1 MFGEG
6 CQPFPGEH
14 LVLYS
19 SAAGSPEGTPQTE
32 GSGFG
37 MRLIF
42 PLFVLLGAVTGAQ
55 QPGGSQSGQPAA
67 PAEPS
72 VAEMTTRD
80 QPAVFRQNVNLV
92 MVPVVVR
99 DRQERCIGNLQR
111 EDFQLFDQGKPQVIA
126 KFTVEKRGE
135 HPAPKKES
143 PGEEAGTNPEEPG
156 PPVVAPERFVAY
168 LFDDVHLD
176 FGNLVQARDAAI
188 KHLATSLQPTDRAAV
203 FSTSG
208 QTVLD
213 FTADRKALTETLLRL
228 RPRGELNRTAAEC
241 PNLSYYVAD
250 LIRNKNDRQALDAA
264 TFEAMGCLGLDP
276 SMPGAQSTAAGLVE
290 GQAAR
295 ALAAGDHETRLA
307 LIVIKECVRRLAAMP
322 GQRTVIL
329 VSPGFHLVEN
339 RFEET
344 DILDRAIRSKVV
356 VSSLDARGL
365 YTTVAGADASDRFFS
380 PQWRTLRTQ
389 YDISSAAA
397 QADVLA
403 ELADGTGGTFFHNN
417 NDLFAGF
424 ERVAAAPE
432 YTYILGFSPQ
442 NLKLDGKY
450 HALKVKLKE
459 APKLTLTARR
469 GYFAPRHLEDSAEQA
484 KREIGEALFSRE
496 ELRGLPIELHT
507 QFFKSG
513 DSSARLTVIARVDLR
528 QLKYRKADGRN
539 RNDVTLVAGLFD
551 GNGIFISGIQKNLEL
566 RLLDETLSSR
576 MRGPVTVRTSF
587 DVKPGTYLIRLVA
600 RDAEG
605 QQISSENGAV
615 EIPY

>member
-1 MFGEG
+1 
-6 CQPFPGEH
+6 
-14 LVLYS
+14 
-19 SAAGSPEGTPQTE
+19 
-32 GSGFG
+32 
-37 MRLIF
+37 MRPMF
-42 PLFVLLGAVTGAQ
+42 PLFFLLGAVTGAQ
-55 QPGGSQSGQPAA
+55 QPGASQAGQPAA
-67 PAEPS
+67 PAGQNA
-72 VAEMTTRD
+72 AEMSSRD
-80 QPAVFRQNVNLV
+80 LPAVFRQNVNLV

-99 DRQERCIGNLQR
+99 DRQGRCIGNLHR

-126 KFTVEKRGE
+126 RFSVEKRGE
-135 HPAPKKES
+135 RPAAKKES
-143 PGEEAGTNPEEPG
+143 SGEGAETNPQEAG

-168 LFDDVHLD
+168 LFDDAHLD
-176 FGNLVQARDAAI
+176 FGNLAQARVAAI

-213 FTADRKALTETLLRL
+213 FTDDRKALTDTLLRL
-228 RPRGELNRTAAEC
+228 RPSGELNKTPTGC

-264 TFEAMGCLGLDP
+264 TLEAIGCLGLDP
-276 SMPGAQSTAAGLVE
+276 SMPGAQSTAAGIVE

-295 ALAAGDHETRLA
+295 VVAAGDYQTRLA
-307 LIVIKECVRRLAAMP
+307 LNVVKDCVRRLAAMP
-322 GQRTVIL
+322 GQRTVVL
-329 VSPGFHLVEN
+329 VSPGFYLAEN

-344 DILDRAIRSKVV
+344 EILDHAIRSKVV
-356 VSSLDARGL
+356 ISSLDARGL
-365 YTTVAGADASDRFFS
+365 YTTVVGADSSDRFFS
-380 PQWRTLRTQ
+380 QQWFNLRTQ
-389 YDISSAAA
+389 YETSSAAA
-397 QADVLA
+397 QSDVLA
-403 ELADGTGGTFFHNN
+403 ELADGTGGTFFHNS

-442 NLKLDGKY
+442 NLKLDGRY
-450 HALKVKLKE
+450 HALKVKLPE
-459 APKLTLTARR
+459 PAKLTLTARR

-484 KREIGEALFSRE
+484 KREIEEALFSRD
-496 ELRGLPIELHT
+496 ELRELPMELHT
-507 QFFKSG
+507 QFFKSS

-528 QLKYRKADGRN
+528 PLKYRKAEGRN
-539 RNDVTLVAGLFD
+539 RNELTLVTGLFD
-551 GNGIFISGIQKNLEL
+551 GNGIFISGIEKILEL
-566 RLLDETLSSR
+566 RLRDETLTSR
-576 MRGPVTVRTSF
+576 LRGPVTVRTSF

>member
-1 MFGEG
+1 
-6 CQPFPGEH
+6 
-14 LVLYS
+14 
-19 SAAGSPEGTPQTE
+19 
-32 GSGFG
+32 
-37 MRLIF
+37 MRPIF
-42 PLFVLLGAVTGAQ
+42 PLFFLLGAVTGAQ
-55 QPGGSQSGQPAA
+55 QPGASQAGQPAA
-67 PAEPS
+67 P
-72 VAEMTTRD
+72 VGRDTAEMSSRD
-80 QPAVFRQNVNLV
+80 LPAVFHQNVNLV

-99 DRQERCIGNLQR
+99 DRQGRCIGNLHR

-126 KFTVEKRGE
+126 RFSVEKRGE
-135 HPAPKKES
+135 RPAAKKES
-143 PGEEAGTNPEEPG
+143 PGEGVETNPQEAG

-168 LFDDVHLD
+168 LFDDVHLE
-176 FGNLVQARDAAI
+176 FGNLAQARAAAI

-213 FTADRKALTETLLRL
+213 FTDDRKALTDTLLRL
-228 RPRGELNRTAAEC
+228 RPSGELNKTANEC

-264 TFEAMGCLGLDP
+264 TLEAMGCLGLDP

-295 ALAAGDHETRLA
+295 VLAAGDYQTRLA
-307 LIVIKECVRRLAAMP
+307 LDVVKDCVRRLAAMP

-329 VSPGFHLVEN
+329 VSPGFLLAEN

-344 DILDRAIRSKVV
+344 EILDRAIRSKVV
-356 VSSLDARGL
+356 ISSLDARGL
-365 YTTVAGADASDRFFS
+365 YTMVVGADSNDRFFS
-380 PQWRTLRTQ
+380 QQWYNLRTQ
-389 YDISSAAA
+389 YYMASASA

-403 ELADGTGGTFFHNN
+403 ELAAGTGGTFFQNN

-450 HALKVKLKE
+450 HALKVKLPE
-459 APKLTLTARR
+459 SAKLTLTARR
-469 GYFAPRHLEDSAEQA
+469 GYFAPRRLGDSAEQA
-484 KREIGEALFSRE
+484 KLEIQEALFSRD
-496 ELRGLPIELHT
+496 ELRELPMELHT
-507 QFFKSG
+507 QFFKSS
-513 DSSARLTVIARVDLR
+513 DTSARLTVIARVDLR
-528 QLKYRKADGRN
+528 PLKYRKADGRN
-539 RNDVTLVAGLFD
+539 RNELTLVTGLFD
-551 GNGIFISGIQKNLEL
+551 GNGIFISGIEKILEL
-566 RLLDETLSSR
+566 RLLDETLTSR
-576 MRGPVTVRTSF
+576 LRGPVTVRTSF
-587 DVKPGTYLIRLVA
+587 DVKPGTYLVRLVA

>member
-1 MFGEG
+1 ML
-6 CQPFPGEH
+6 P
-14 LVLYS
+14 
-19 SAAGSPEGTPQTE
+19 
-32 GSGFG
+32 
-37 MRLIF
+37 IF
-42 PLFVLLGAVTGAQ
+42 PLFFLLGAVTGAQ
-55 QPGGSQSGQPAA
+55 QPGASQAGQPAA
-67 PAEPS
+67 PAGQNA
-72 VAEMTTRD
+72 AEMSSRD
-80 QPAVFRQNVNLV
+80 LPAVFRQNVNLV

-99 DRQERCIGNLQR
+99 DRQGRCIGNLHR

-126 KFTVEKRGE
+126 RFSVEKRGE
-135 HPAPKKES
+135 RPAAKKES
-143 PGEEAGTNPEEPG
+143 SGEGAETNPQEPG

-168 LFDDVHLD
+168 LFDDVHLE
-176 FGNLVQARDAAI
+176 FSHLAQARDAAI

-213 FTADRKALTETLLRL
+213 FTDDRKALTDTLLRL
-228 RPRGELNRTAAEC
+228 RPSGELNKTPNEC

-264 TFEAMGCLGLDP
+264 TLEAMGCLGLDP
-276 SMPGAQSTAAGLVE
+276 SMPGAQSTAAGIVE

-295 ALAAGDHETRLA
+295 VLGAGDYETRLA
-307 LIVIKECVRRLAAMP
+307 LNVVKDCVRRLAAMP

-329 VSPGFHLVEN
+329 VSPGFLLAEN

-344 DILDRAIRSKVV
+344 EILDRAIRSKVV
-356 VSSLDARGL
+356 ISSLDARGL
-365 YTTVAGADASDRFFS
+365 YTTVVGADSSDRFFS
-380 PQWRTLRTQ
+380 QQWFNLRTQ
-389 YDISSAAA
+389 YYMASAST

-403 ELADGTGGTFFHNN
+403 ELAEGTGGTFFQNN

-442 NLKLDGKY
+442 NLKLDGRY
-450 HALKVKLKE
+450 HALKVKLLE
-459 APKLTLTARR
+459 SAKLTLTARR

-484 KREIGEALFSRE
+484 KREIEEALFSRD
-496 ELRGLPIELHT
+496 ELRELPMELHT
-507 QFFKSG
+507 QFFKSS
-513 DSSARLTVIARVDLR
+513 DASARLTVIARVDLR
-528 QLKYRKADGRN
+528 PLKYRKAEGRN
-539 RNDVTLVAGLFD
+539 RNEITLVAGLFD
-551 GNGIFISGIQKNLEL
+551 GNGIFISGIEKILEL
-566 RLLDETLSSR
+566 RLLDETLTSR
-576 MRGPVTVRTSF
+576 LRGPVTVRTSF
-587 DVKPGTYLIRLVA
+587 DVKPGTYLVRLVA